1 MLEIG
6 VAHVRQILVKFIGAL
21 EEVQEKAAHQALV
34 RADRRQ
40 AGHPAVIGVEVD
52 IRIPR
57 TLEHRLAVLAVDVI
71 HRARQLEVIHEQH
84 VVVLALAA
92 LEPQQVV
99 QGVGLERVVR
109 GGQALG
115 ELMHPVEVLSPF
127 GEIKACI
134 DIRTGRQLSKVSV
147 NEVAVVNELGIEL
160 QQLIHLRYR
169 QVAMNA
175 MTTKSTAVFIAQV
188 LNDQLR

>member
-1 MLEIG
+1 M
-6 VAHVRQILVKFIGAL
+6 A
-21 EEVQEKAAHQALV
+21 
-34 RADRRQ
+34 
-40 AGHPAVIGVEVD
+40 
-52 IRIPR
+52 
-57 TLEHRLAVLAVDVI
+57 
-71 HRARQLEVIHEQH
+71 
-84 VVVLALAA
+84 VLALAS

-134 DIRTGRQLSKVSV
+134 DIRAGRQLGEIGV
-147 NEVAVVNELGIEL
+147 NEIAVVDELGIDL

-169 QVAMNA
+169 QVAMNP